1 VSDLPVLRALPA
13 IDLRGGRCVRLYQ
26 GDFDRETVYGDD
38 PVAQARAFEAEGADW
53 IHVVD
58 LDAARS
64 GTGANRDVIRA
75 IAAAV
80 DVPVQCG
87 GGVRSEA
94 DARALA
100 ECGVARVVIG
110 TAALEQ
116 PELVQRVA
124 ARQLVAVGIDARG
137 DDVAVHGWESGSGRS
152 PVDVAAQFADVGV
165 DALVVTEISRDGTM
179 DGADVAGLRSVLAVA
194 GCEVIASGGI
204 GTLDHLRA
212 LREVS
217 ADGRTLGG
225 VIMGRALYEQAFTL
239 AEAVR
244 VLGGPA

>member
-1 VSDLPVLRALPA
+1 MSDLAVLRALPA
-13 IDLRGGRCVRLYQ
+13 IDLREGRCVRLYQ
-26 GDFDRETVYGDD
+26 GDFDQETVYGDD

-64 GTGANRDVIRA
+64 GTGANREVIRA
-75 IAAAV
+75 IANAV

-94 DARALA
+94 DAEVLA
-100 ECGVARVVIG
+100 DCGVTRVVIG

-116 PELVQRVA
+116 PELVERVA
-124 ARQLVAVGIDARG
+124 RLQSVAVGIDARG
-137 DDVAVHGWESGSGRS
+137 ADVAVHGWESGSGRS
-152 PVDVAAQFADVGV
+152 PVEVARQFADAGV

-179 DGADVAGLRSVLAVA
+179 DGADVDGLRSVLGVA

-204 GTLDHLRA
+204 GSLDHLRA

-225 VIMGRALYEQAFTL
+225 VIMGRALYERAFTL
-239 AEAVR
+239 TEAVR
-244 VLGGPA
+244 VLGGSS

>member
-1 VSDLPVLRALPA
+1 VSDLAVLRTLPA
-13 IDLRGGRCVRLYQ
+13 IDLREGRCVRLYQ
-26 GDFDRETVYGDD
+26 GDFDQEIVYGDD

-64 GTGANRDVIRA
+64 GTGANRDVIRS
-75 IAAAV
+75 IASAV
-80 DVPVQCG
+80 DAPVQCG
-87 GGVRSEA
+87 GGVRSED
-94 DARALA
+94 DAQALA
-100 ECGVARVVIG
+100 ECGVTRVVIG

-116 PELVQRVA
+116 PELVERVA
-124 ARQLVAVGIDARG
+124 QRQLVAVGIDARG

-152 PVDVAAQFADVGV
+152 PVEVARQFADAGV

-179 DGADVAGLRSVLAVA
+179 DGADVEGLCSVLAVA

-217 ADGRTLGG
+217 VDGRTLGG
-225 VIMGRALYEQAFTL
+225 VIMGRALYERAFTL
-239 AEAVR
+239 TEAVR
-244 VLGGPA
+244 ALGGSG

>member
-1 VSDLPVLRALPA
+1 MSDLPVLRALPA
-13 IDLRGGRCVRLYQ
+13 IDLREGRCVRLYQ
-26 GDFDRETVYGDD
+26 GDFDLETVYGDD

-64 GTGANRDVIRA
+64 GTGANREAIRA
-75 IAAAV
+75 IAEAV
-80 DVPVQCG
+80 GVPVQSG
-87 GGVRSEA
+87 GGVRSDA
-94 DARALA
+94 DAEALA

-124 ARQLVAVGIDARG
+124 ARQPVAVGIDARG

-179 DGADVAGLRSVLAVA
+179 DGADVAGLRSVLEVA

-217 ADGRTLGG
+217 ADGRSLGG

-244 VLGGPA
+244 VLGGSA

>member
-1 VSDLPVLRALPA
+1 MNGPTVLKTLPA
-13 IDLRGGRCVRLYQ
+13 IDLREGRCVRLYQ
-26 GDFDRETVYGDD
+26 GDFARETVYGDD
-38 PVAQARAFEAEGADW
+38 PVAQAKAFEAEGADW

-64 GTGANRDVIRA
+64 GAGANREVIRA

-80 DVPVQCG
+80 DVPVQSG

-116 PELVQRVA
+116 PDLVARLA
-124 ARQLVAVGIDARG
+124 ARQSVAVGIDARG

-152 PVDVAAQFADVGV
+152 PIDVARQFADVGV

-179 DGADVAGLRSVLAVA
+179 DGADVEGLTSVLGVA
-194 GCEVIASGGI
+194 GCDVIASGGI
-204 GTLDHLRA
+204 GSLDHLRA
-212 LREVS
+212 LRAVTV
-217 ADGRTLGG
+217 DGRALSG
-225 VIMGRALYEQAFTL
+225 VIMGRALYERVFTL
-239 AEAVR
+239 SEAIEA
-244 VLGGPA
+244 LGGTA

>member
-1 VSDLPVLRALPA
+1 MSDLAVLRALPA
-13 IDLRGGRCVRLYQ
+13 IDLREGRCVRLYQ
-26 GDFDRETVYGDD
+26 GDFDQETVYGDD

-64 GTGANRDVIRA
+64 GTGANREVIRA
-75 IAAAV
+75 IANAV

-94 DARALA
+94 DAEVLA
-100 ECGVARVVIG
+100 DCGVTRVVIG

-116 PELVQRVA
+116 PELVERVA
-124 ARQLVAVGIDARG
+124 RLQSVAVGIDARG

-152 PVDVAAQFADVGV
+152 PVEVARQFADAGV

-179 DGADVAGLRSVLAVA
+179 DGADVDGLRSVLGVA

-204 GTLDHLRA
+204 GSLDHLRA

-225 VIMGRALYEQAFTL
+225 VIMGRALYERAFTL
-239 AEAVR
+239 TEAVR
-244 VLGGPA
+244 VLGGSS

>member
-1 VSDLPVLRALPA
+1 MTHRLEALPA

-58 LDAARS
+58 LDAART
-64 GTGANRDVIRA
+64 GEGANRSVIRD

-94 DARALA
+94 DVAALA
-100 ECGVARVVIG
+100 ECGVSRVVIG

-116 PELVQRVA
+116 PDLVARVA
-124 ARQLVAVGIDARG
+124 ATRSVAVGIDARG
-137 DDVAVHGWESGSGRS
+137 DDVAVHGWAAGSGRS
-152 PVDVAAQFADVGV
+152 PVEVARQFSEVGV

-179 DGADVAGLRSVLAVA
+179 EGADTEGLRRILEATDCS
-194 GCEVIASGGI
+194 VIASGGI
-204 GTLDHLRA
+204 GSLDHLRA
-212 LREVS
+212 LGDLTG
-217 ADGRTLGG
+217 AGRSLGG
-225 VIMGRALYEQAFTL
+225 VIMGRALYERAFTL
-239 AEAVR
+239 TEAVA
-244 VLGGPA
+244 VLGGAA

>member
-1 VSDLPVLRALPA
+1 MSDSGVLQALPA
-13 IDLRGGRCVRLYQ
+13 IDLRSGRCVRLYQ

-64 GTGANRDVIRA
+64 GTAANREVIRA
-75 IAAAV
+75 IAGAV
-80 DVPVQCG
+80 DVPVQSG

-94 DARALA
+94 DAAALA

-116 PELVQRVA
+116 PELVARVA

-152 PVDVAAQFADVGV
+152 PVEVARQFADAGV

-179 DGADVAGLRSVLAVA
+179 DGADVEGLTSVLGVA
-194 GCEVIASGGI
+194 GCDVIASGGI
-204 GTLDHLRA
+204 GSLDHLRA
-212 LREVS
+212 LRDVS
-217 ADGRTLGG
+217 VGGRALGG
-225 VIMGRALYEQAFTL
+225 VIMGRALYERAFTL
-239 AEAVR
+239 TEAIEALR
-244 VLGGPA
+244 GPA

>member
-1 VSDLPVLRALPA
+1 MSDLAILRTLPA
-13 IDLRGGRCVRLYQ
+13 IDLREGRCVRLYQ
-26 GDFDRETVYGDD
+26 GDFDQETVYGDD

-64 GTGANRDVIRA
+64 GTGANREVIRA
-75 IAAAV
+75 IASAV

-87 GGVRSEA
+87 GGVRSED
-94 DARALA
+94 DAQVLA
-100 ECGVARVVIG
+100 ECGVTRVVIG

-116 PELVQRVA
+116 PELVERVA
-124 ARQLVAVGIDARG
+124 QRQLVAVA
-137 DDVAVHGWESGSGRS
+137 H
-152 PVDVAAQFADVGV
+152 QFADAGV

-179 DGADVAGLRSVLAVA
+179 DGADVEGLCGVLAVA

-217 ADGRTLGG
+217 VDGRTLGG
-225 VIMGRALYEQAFTL
+225 VIMGRALYERAFTL
-239 AEAVR
+239 TEAVR
-244 VLGGPA
+244 ALGGSG